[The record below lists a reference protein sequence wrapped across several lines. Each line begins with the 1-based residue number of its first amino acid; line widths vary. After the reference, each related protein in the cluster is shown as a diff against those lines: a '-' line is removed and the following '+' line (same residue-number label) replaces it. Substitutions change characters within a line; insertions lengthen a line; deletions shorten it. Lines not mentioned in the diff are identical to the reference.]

1 MPKLKQPKY
10 YQPNYR
16 KLVKEYGSESEVR
29 AEYRRL
35 YDIIHKREV
44 RATEAGFGGRLVTG
58 EMRKIKKIS
67 EVGSNSELARQLSKA
82 YRQLT
87 KESYT
92 LKGQRES
99 GQKALQT
106 MIKHGQVLP
115 GAKKEDL
122 DAVFQRARK
131 SGFLKAYGSAK
142 TQEIYRNRQKKG
154 LETSLSD
161 RQWGRILSR
170 EAQRVRGSAEV

>member
-1 MPKLKQPKY
+1 MARLKEAKY
-10 YQPNYR
+10 YKPNYR
-16 KLVKEYGSESEVR
+16 ALVKEYGSESAVR

-35 YDIIHKREV
+35 YDIIHKRVV
-44 RATEAGFGGRLVTG
+44 RASQAGFGDRLVTG
-58 EMRKIKKIS
+58 EMRKITKIS

-131 SGFLKAYGSAK
+131 SGFLKVYGSAK
-142 TQEIYRNRQKKG
+142 TQSLYKERQKRGK
-154 LETSLSD
+154 ESYKDWKWTMVMD
-161 RQWGRILSR
+161 QARH
-170 EAQRVRGSAEV
+170 VRGSAEV

>member
-1 MPKLKQPKY
+1 MAKLKGSEMY
-10 YQPNYR
+10 VNRYS
-16 KLVKEYGSESEVR
+16 KLLERYGSESAIR

-44 RATEAGFGGRLVTG
+44 RASQAGYGNRIVTG
-58 EMRKIKKIS
+58 EMRKIVKIS
-67 EVGSNSELARQLSKA
+67 EIESNKELARLLNKA

-115 GAKKEDL
+115 GATKEEL
-122 DAVFQRARK
+122 DALFQRARK
-131 SGFLKAYGSAK
+131 SGFLKVYGSAK
-142 TQEIYRNRQKKG
+142 VQGLYKERQKRGK
-154 LETSLSD
+154 ESYQDWKWTMIMD
-161 RQWGRILSR
+161 QARH
-170 EAQRVRGSAEV
+170 VRGSAEI